1 VSIAAVYLIQMLLPR
16 KGADGAPL
24 DESIFRQTRAE
35 LVETFA
41 GVTAYLRSP
50 AQGAWVAPD
59 GRVESDDVIMV
70 EVLTDTF
77 DRGWWREYGKQ
88 LAVRFG
94 QETIHIRAL
103 PAETPDTPDPH
114 T

>member
-1 VSIAAVYLIQMLLPR
+1 MSIAAVYLIQMLLPR
-16 KGADGAPL
+16 KGADGAL
-24 DESIFRQTRAE
+24 
-35 LVETFA
+35 
-41 GVTAYLRSP
+41 VTAYLRSP

-59 GRVESDDVIMV
+59 GRVESDDVVMV

-77 DRGWWREYGKQ
+77 DRAWWRDGKQ
-88 LAVRFG
+88 LAVRFR